1 MSSNQQLMD
10 DIFGK
15 DDDNMSEITE
25 QSSVFEVQEKGL
37 SKASQAKVLAGT
49 HKIVL
54 KNGKKSIKKIG
65 IREQKRNKKLQCGI
79 YALDRT
85 GKLRKRTKGEL
96 ELIIQEYCNQHKGI
110 PAWADPE
117 QWDYAYAEYKPK
129 KRRGRGEIGLG
140 KNFRV
145 GR

>member
-1 MSSNQQLMD
+1 MSSKQQFIN

-15 DDDNMSEITE
+15 DDDDLSEMTE
-25 QSSVFEVQEKGL
+25 QSSSVFKVQEKGL
-37 SKASQAKVLAGT
+37 SKVSQAKVLAGT
-49 HKIVL
+49 HKIVF
-54 KNGKKSIKKIG
+54 KNGKKTIKKIG

-110 PAWADPE
+110 PAWADPKE
-117 QWDYAYAEYKPK
+117 WDYAYAE
-129 KRRGRGEIGLG
+129 
-140 KNFRV
+140 
-145 GR
+145 